1 MGNFCAAKVMTK
13 TMLQVIICNGGNME
27 DHELAYAVCMCDMM
41 AKIVMMNI
49 KLFSS
54 NELDVLNNENIVFK
68 SADHPLTSWNE
79 NIYSLT
85 TAFKNLSAVTV
96 NYMFMI

>member
-1 MGNFCAAKVMTK
+1 
-13 TMLQVIICNGGNME
+13 ME
-27 DHELAYAVCMCDMM
+27 DQELAYAICICDMM
-41 AKIVMMNI
+41 TKIVIMNI

-54 NELDVLNNENIVFK
+54 NELDVLNIENIAFK

-85 TAFKNLSAVTV
+85 TAFKNFLQLQLIICSWSDCDI
-96 NYMFMI
+96 NQSE

>member
-1 MGNFCAAKVMTK
+1 
-13 TMLQVIICNGGNME
+13 ME
-27 DHELAYAVCMCDMM
+27 DQELAYAICICDMM
-41 AKIVMMNI
+41 TKIVIMNM

-54 NELDVLNNENIVFK
+54 NELDVLNIENIAFK

-85 TAFKNLSAVTV
+85 TAVKNLSAVTV